1 MTAPRVAAVLALAAL
16 AALGCATPA
25 YLSLESRWDY
35 AKPAESE
42 ATFRR
47 LLAED
52 EGLRASERLEVETQ
66 IARAL
71 GLQGRYDEAAGVLDG
86 VARAGSRSAV
96 VAARLHL
103 ERGRL
108 LRSRGDVPA
117 SIPEFERALAEAER
131 ARHEFLAA
139 DALHMLA
146 IVAPPEETVTA
157 HRAAIARVEAS
168 HDPRVRRWLAPLHN
182 NLGWAYHERGEFE
195 QALAELVQAERH
207 YATRGNPED
216 HRFARWAV
224 ARAQRSLGRCA
235 EALPAQRAI
244 LAETTAAGQT
254 DGFVHE
260 EIAECELALGR
271 EAEARPHFRE
281 AHRLLSQDAD
291 LVRDEPERI
300 ARLLRL
306 GGG

>member
-1 MTAPRVAAVLALAAL
+1 MRAVFAFVLALMTY
-16 AALGCATPA
+16 GCASPPH
-25 YLSLESRWDY
+25 LPLEARWDY
-35 AKPAESE
+35 ANPAQSE
-42 ATFRR
+42 ATFRK

-52 EGLRASERLEVETQ
+52 ATLRPSERLEVETQ

-71 GLQGRYDEAAGVLDG
+71 GLQERYDEAAGVLDD
-86 VARAGSRSAV
+86 VERAGSRSAV

-131 ARHEFLAA
+131 AKHEFLVA

-146 IVAPPEETVTA
+146 IVASPEQAVPA

-168 HDPRVRRWLAPLHN
+168 RDPRVRRWLAPLHN
-182 NLGWAYHERGEFE
+182 NLGWAYHERGDFE
-195 QALAELVQAERH
+195 PALAELVQAERF
-207 YATRGNPED
+207 YATRGDVAD
-216 HRFARWAV
+216 HRFSRWAV

-235 EALPAQRAI
+235 DALPAQQAI
-244 LAETTAAGQT
+244 LAETLAAGQT
-254 DGFVHE
+254 DGYVHE
-260 EIAECELALGR
+260 ELAECLVALGR
-271 EAEARPHFRE
+271 PEEARPHFRE
-281 AHRLLSQDAD
+281 AHRLLSQDTA
-291 LVRDEPERI
+291 LVRDEPARVER
-300 ARLLRL
+300 LRSL